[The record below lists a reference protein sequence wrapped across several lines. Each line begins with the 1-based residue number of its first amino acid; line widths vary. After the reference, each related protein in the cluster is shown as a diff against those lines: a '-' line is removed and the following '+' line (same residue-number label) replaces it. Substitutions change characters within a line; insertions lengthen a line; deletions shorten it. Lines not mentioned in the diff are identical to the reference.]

1 LRRWCI
7 VFDEYVYLDT
17 YQAENEL
24 ENIESLIDIADEGV
38 VRERIQ
44 KILNEIETATTKLNE
59 LKRKCEEVLMKIR
72 RPAKTIEEVR
82 EEFAEM
88 EEVAEERAKVKLI
101 PEKEAM
107 IVAVSRLPSVAT
119 EMKEKA
125 RKIIEKYNLTERDV
139 SRLYSYFFGE

>member
-1 LRRWCI
+1 M
-7 VFDEYVYLDT
+7 FDEYVYLDT

>member
-1 LRRWCI
+1 M
-7 VFDEYVYLDT
+7 FDEYIYLDT

-24 ENIESLIDIADEGV
+24 EDIESLLDIVDEGIA
-38 VRERIQ
+38 RERIQ
-44 KILNEIETATTKLNE
+44 KILNEIETAVTKLNE
-59 LKRKCEEVLMKIR
+59 LKTKCEEALMKIR

-88 EEVAEERAKVKLI
+88 EEIAEERAKVKLI

-107 IVAVSRLPSVAT
+107 IVAISRLPSVAT
-119 EMKEKA
+119 EIKEKA

-139 SRLYSYFFGE
+139 SRLYNYFFGE